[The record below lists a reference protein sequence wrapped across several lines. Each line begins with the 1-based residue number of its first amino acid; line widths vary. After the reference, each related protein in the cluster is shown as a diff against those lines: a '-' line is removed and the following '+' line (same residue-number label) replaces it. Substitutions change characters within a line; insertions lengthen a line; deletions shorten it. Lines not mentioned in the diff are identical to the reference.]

1 MSSGD
6 LLNFISISIPGEG
19 TLNNSVW
26 VGLECGTA
34 LSPGQAAPRVITTSE
49 LQKVSAVLS
58 FIVFYSCAH
67 TSQL

>member
-19 TLNNSVW
+19 TLNNSIW
-26 VGLECGTA
+26 VGLEYVMG
-34 LSPGQAAPRVITTSE
+34 LSPGHAAPRIITTSE

-58 FIVFYSCAH
+58 FIVFYFCAH
-67 TSQL
+67 I